1 LATDPRVHALRLRE
15 YGIPAHYRGLR
26 LHTWAGVEKAD
37 VCRTWLDELR
47 DHYVTD
53 QRPLNEYPENWGAI
67 GQGILFVGPPGTGKT
82 SLATATLL
90 EVYFEKRLPVFWLA
104 YADYVALSIEQM
116 VLKDKKEPEAVA
128 RWWEIQTILDRALAA
143 PVLLLDDV
151 GKEHKTKSGYAEDNL
166 DLLLRQRHRE
176 GRPTLATTNVPTS
189 QWSSTYN
196 DSMGSF
202 IKEAFLNVKLVGEDR
217 RGAR

>member
-1 LATDPRVHALRLRE
+1 MATDPRVHALRLGE
-15 YGIPAHYRGLR
+15 YGVPRRLRHLR
-26 LHTWAGVEKAD
+26 LHTSESPKAD
-37 VCRTWLDELR
+37 DCREWLQNLR

-53 QRPLNEYPENWGAI
+53 KRPLNEYPEDWSAI
-67 GQGILFVGPPGTGKT
+67 GRGLLFVGPAGTGKT

-116 VLKDKKEPEAVA
+116 TLQDKKEPEAQA
-128 RWWEIQTILDRALAA
+128 RWWEINNILQNALTA

-151 GKEHKTKSGYAEDNL
+151 GKEHRTKSGYAESCL

-176 GRPTLATTNVPTS
+176 ARPTHITTNVKTHEWA
-189 QWSSTYN
+189 QIYN
-196 DSMGSF
+196 PSMGSF
-202 IKEAFLNVKLVGEDR
+202 IQEAFTHVKMIGDDR
-217 RGAR
+217 RARR